1 MKVHIVQPYYRIADF
16 DEIFNILQE
25 KKYEEGI
32 TVFPELFLT
41 GYPLQDLCLQKSFIN
56 RYQNLLKRINEWSES
71 QPEDKD
77 TLILL
82 GGLEY
87 EFDDSG
93 NPIEIQNVV
102 FALEKGKKLRSIYSK
117 ALLANYDIYNERKY
131 FTPGTKKGVLHWKD
145 KVIGLFICQD
155 MWKVL
160 SPHREIDPVEKLKQE
175 NINFDLLINF
185 SASCFYIEKNKRRL
199 KRISEVSK
207 LLNTPLVY
215 VNKVG
220 CEDEIIFDG
229 GSCVVD
235 GDDLILQMKF
245 FEKDQRT
252 IEIGKSK
259 AIKKIEHWENLY
271 FDGTS
276 IEKRV

>member
-102 FALEKGKKLRSIYSK
+102 FALEKGK
-117 ALLANYDIYNERKY
+117 NC
-131 FTPGTKKGVLHWKD
+131 VQ
-145 KVIGLFICQD
+145 FI
-155 MWKVL
+155 
-160 SPHREIDPVEKLKQE
+160 LKRFLQIMIFIMRE
-175 NINFDLLINF
+175 NILLQ
-185 SASCFYIEKNKRRL
+185 EL
-199 KRISEVSK
+199 KKEYYTGKIK
-207 LLNTPLVY
+207 LLDFSFVRICGKFFLHI
-215 VNKVG
+215 
-220 CEDEIIFDG
+220 ER
-229 GSCVVD
+229 
-235 GDDLILQMKF
+235 LILLK
-245 FEKDQRT
+245 
-252 IEIGKSK
+252 
-259 AIKKIEHWENLY
+259 N
-271 FDGTS
+271 
-276 IEKRV
+276 